1 VRDARG
7 EEIQAILR
15 MNEGIH
21 FDEFLGYL
29 EEENRRWKQFFERHP
44 EALNLPLDIAGDVRS
59 LVLHVFAV
67 ELYFANALS
76 AQPARDAD
84 KLAAANNLDDIFAIS
99 GRAGQIYREFF
110 ATAKPEDWSRQV
122 ELSRIGGTASK
133 RKLVAQAFT
142 HSLRHWAQISTYLRQ
157 QGLKQEWHH
166 DLLMSKAME

>member
-1 VRDARG
+1 
-7 EEIQAILR
+7 

-84 KLAAANNLDDIFAIS
+84 KLAAANNLDDIFC
-99 GRAGQIYREFF
+99 
-110 ATAKPEDWSRQV
+110 
-122 ELSRIGGTASK
+122 
-133 RKLVAQAFT
+133 
-142 HSLRHWAQISTYLRQ
+142 H
-157 QGLKQEWHH
+157 
-166 DLLMSKAME
+166 